1 MQIENEYS
9 AVERAYKE
17 DGVNYIKWAA
27 KLVDSMNLG
36 IPWVMCKQNNAPD
49 PMVSH
54 LPNTLNDVYNK
65 IIKNL
70 FDQKINQEP

>member
-1 MQIENEYS
+1 MTQIENEYS

-36 IPWVMCKQNNAPD
+36 IPWVMCKHNNAPD

-54 LPNTLNDVYNK
+54 LPNTLNDDYNK
-65 IIKNL
+65 INKNL
-70 FDQKINQEP
+70 FDLEL